1 MKEFKQCF
9 NATEVLRPKCD
20 MNAYPI
26 DQIVPRDL
34 VMIEFYIICCK
45 VKKDGH
51 SKKPPTWTEWCTQ
64 FELHSVNL
72 FGKSNYKEMEVASD
86 VYV

>member
-1 MKEFKQCF
+1 
-9 NATEVLRPKCD
+9 
-20 MNAYPI
+20 MNAYPV

-34 VMIEFYIICCK
+34 VMIEFYVTRFK
-45 VKKDGH
+45 VKKDGQ
-51 SKKPPTWTEWCTQ
+51 SKKPPTWTEWRTQ

-72 FGKSNYKEMEVASD
+72 FSKSNYKEMEVASD